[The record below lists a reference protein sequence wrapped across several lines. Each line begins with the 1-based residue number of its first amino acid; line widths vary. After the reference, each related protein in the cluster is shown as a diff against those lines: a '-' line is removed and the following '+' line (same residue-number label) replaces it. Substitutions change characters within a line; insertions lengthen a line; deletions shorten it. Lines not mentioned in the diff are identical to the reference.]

1 MSTLVKNKKK
11 QSLSPKAAIFWSLIC
26 AITLVLVVSLIVLF
40 IQNYKAN
47 SKDDIEYLTGNE
59 IFTQK
64 EDTYFVSSFLVG
76 ILIFLK
82 HENEELEYFD
92 KVVLNYQSFL
102 KKYEGKKVNGEEKA
116 FKLYGVDTA
125 LPENYKIVVS
135 KEDEEKISGT
145 SKITDAFIS
154 DTDSSLL
161 RIYENHL
168 PTLLVITEGKVT
180 NYVTGRGSV
189 SKYLQE
195 IIDLYEK

>member
-64 EDTYFVSSFLVG
+64 EDTYFVLVYD
-76 ILIFLK
+76 FNTP
-82 HENEELEYFD
+82 EEDEELEYFD

-102 KKYEGKKVNGEEKA
+102 KKYEA
-116 FKLYGVDTA
+116 
-125 LPENYKIVVS
+125 S
-135 KEDEEKISGT
+135 
-145 SKITDAFIS
+145 
-154 DTDSSLL
+154 
-161 RIYENHL
+161 
-168 PTLLVITEGKVT
+168 
-180 NYVTGRGSV
+180 
-189 SKYLQE
+189 
-195 IIDLYEK
+195 

>member
-64 EDTYFVSSFLVG
+64 EDTYFVLVYD
-76 ILIFLK
+76 FNTP
-82 HENEELEYFD
+82 EEDEELEYFD

>member
-11 QSLSPKAAIFWSLIC
+11 QTISPKVVVFWSLIC

-47 SKDDIEYLTGNE
+47 SKDDIEYLTGND
-59 IFTQK
+59 IFAQ
-64 EDTYFVSSFLVG
+64 EESTYFVLVYE
-76 ILIFLK
+76 FNTPE
-82 HENEELEYFD
+82 ENDELEYFD

-102 KKYEGKKVNGEEKA
+102 KKYGGKKVDGEEHA

-125 LPENYKIVVS
+125 LPNNYKIIVS
-135 KEDEEKISGT
+135 DEDDEKISGT
-145 SKITDAFIS
+145 SKVTDSFIS
-154 DTDSSLL
+154 DTDASLL
-161 RIYENHL
+161 RIYEDNL
-168 PTLLVITEGKVT
+168 PTLLVITEGKVES
-180 NYVTGRGSV
+180 YVSGRGSV

>member
-1 MSTLVKNKKK
+1 MRTLVKNKKK

-64 EDTYFVSSFLVG
+64 EDTYFVLVYD
-76 ILIFLK
+76 FNTP
-82 HENEELEYFD
+82 EEDEELEYFD

>member
-64 EDTYFVSSFLVG
+64 EDTYFVLVYD
-76 ILIFLK
+76 FNTP
-82 HENEELEYFD
+82 EEDEELEYFD

-161 RIYENHL
+161 RIYEKHL

-180 NYVTGRGSV
+180 NYVTGRGSI